1 MLYWERRHTMSIRLK
16 SDILAL
22 LKEAGYTTYKL
33 RQEKLLGE
41 RAIQKLRTGDLPSW
55 NELNTICSLLN
66 KQVGDLVEYIPDEE

>member
-1 MLYWERRHTMSIRLK
+1 M
-16 SDILAL
+16 

>member
-1 MLYWERRHTMSIRLK
+1 MAIRLK
-16 SDILAL
+16 TDILAA

-55 NELNTICSLLN
+55 NELNTICRLLD
-66 KQVGDLVEYIPDEE
+66 KQVGDLVEYVPDEQ

>member
-1 MLYWERRHTMSIRLK
+1 MSIRLK
-16 SDILAL
+16 SDILSL
-22 LKEAGYTTYKL
+22 LKEAGFTTYKL

-55 NELNTICSLLN
+55 NELNTICALLN

>member
-1 MLYWERRHTMSIRLK
+1 MSIRLK

-66 KQVGDLVEYIPDEE
+66 KQVGDLVEYIPDEA

>member
-1 MLYWERRHTMSIRLK
+1 MAIRLK
-16 SDILAL
+16 ADILAA

-55 NELNTICSLLN
+55 NELNTICRLLD
-66 KQVGDLVEYIPDEE
+66 KQVGDLVEYVPDEE

>member
-1 MLYWERRHTMSIRLK
+1 MSIRLK
-16 SDILAL
+16 TDILSL

-55 NELNTICSLLN
+55 NELNTICALLN

>member
-1 MLYWERRHTMSIRLK
+1 MSIRLK
-16 SDILAL
+16 SDILSL

-66 KQVGDLVEYIPDEE
+66 KQVGDLVEYVPDEE

>member
-1 MLYWERRHTMSIRLK
+1 MAILMKI
-16 SDILAL
+16 DILAA

-55 NELNTICSLLN
+55 NELNTICRLLD
-66 KQVGDLVEYIPDEE
+66 KQVGDLVEYVPDEE

>member
-1 MLYWERRHTMSIRLK
+1 MSIRLK

-55 NELNTICSLLN
+55 NELNTICTLLN

>member
-1 MLYWERRHTMSIRLK
+1 MSIRLK